1 MIQANQLFAPGL
13 PRGIRALTFALLAAL
28 PAWAQ
33 AADVSLTAPGAPDDL
48 TDRLEAA
55 SSVMSAEVHNLTT
68 AQELI
73 AAANAD
79 YRTMVQVLYDNGYF
93 SPVVRIAVNGREAAT
108 IPPLNPPS
116 RVDTIA
122 ITVQP
127 GPAFRFGR
135 AQVAPLAADT
145 EIPETFASGE
155 PASTSAIRDA
165 AGAGVDGWRKIG
177 HAKARVGDQRI
188 VANHPAKVL
197 DAEIDLLPGPEL
209 RFGRMTITGE
219 SAVRREA
226 IRRIAGFPEGE
237 IYSPRQIQRVGT
249 RLRRTG
255 AFSSVALSE
264 AEQPNA
270 NGTLDF
276 DVSVEDEK
284 PRRISF
290 GAEISSRSGVELSAA
305 WMHRNLWG
313 AAERLRVE
321 GRVRNIGGD
330 EDIDGIFLMRLD
342 QPAKLGPDDS
352 VFYILQLEQQNKPHY
367 SLSRIYAGGGVRR
380 VFSDDLWA
388 EASLQLG
395 KSRADDA
402 FGDKRD
408 FEMITLPVKAQWD
421 RRDNPVNATE
431 GFFLEAGITPF
442 LGVSGTASG
451 AQVVADARGYFS
463 PGQSDRIVLAARV
476 QMGSVLGASLSEISP
491 DYLFY
496 SGGAGTVRGQPY
508 LSLGVPVGGLTA
520 GGRSL
525 LTASAEVRG
534 RITDKISLVGFYDI
548 GAVDSSQFVGSGSP
562 YHSGAGLGVRYDLG
576 GLGPLRLDLA
586 MPVDGDTNGGL
597 QFYLGI
603 GQAF

>member
-1 MIQANQLFAPGL
+1 MLSGF
-13 PRGIRALTFALLAAL
+13 PRAIRTLTFTLLATL

-48 TDRLEAA
+48 TKRLKAA
-55 SSVMSAEVHNLTT
+55 SSVMTAETHNLTT
-68 AQELI
+68 VQELL

-79 YRTMVQVLYDNGYF
+79 YRTMVQVMYDNGYF

-108 IPPLNPPS
+108 IPPLSPPA

-122 ITVQP
+122 ITVQS
-127 GPAFRFGR
+127 GPVFQFGR

-145 EIPETFASGE
+145 KLPKTFASGE
-155 PASTSAIRDA
+155 TASTGAIRDA
-165 AGAGVDGWRKIG
+165 AGAAVDGWREIG
-177 HAKARVGDQRI
+177 HAKAQVGDQRI
-188 VANHPAKVL
+188 VANHPESVL
-197 DAEIDLLPGPEL
+197 DAEIVLLPGPEL
-209 RFGRMTITGE
+209 RFGRMIITGE

-237 IYSPRQIQRVGT
+237 VYSPKQIQRVGT

-255 AFSSVALSE
+255 AFSAVALSE
-264 AEQPNA
+264 AEQPNRD
-270 NGTLDF
+270 GTLDF
-276 DVSVEDEK
+276 DVNVEDQK

-313 AAERLRVE
+313 AAERLRLE
-321 GRVRNIGGD
+321 GRLRNIGGD
-330 EDIDGIFLMRLD
+330 DDIDGIFLLRLD

-352 VFYILQLEQQNKPHY
+352 VFYIFELEQQNKPHY
-367 SLSRIYAGGGVRR
+367 SLNQLYVGAGVRR

-402 FGDKRD
+402 FGDNRD
-408 FEMITLPVKAQWD
+408 FDLITLPLKAQWD

-431 GFFLEAGITPF
+431 GFFLEAGVTPF
-442 LGVSGTASG
+442 LDVSGSASG
-451 AQVVADARGYFS
+451 AHILADARGYYS
-463 PGQSDRIVLAARV
+463 LGQSDRIVLAARV
-476 QMGSVLGASLSEISP
+476 QMGSVLGPSLSEISP

-508 LSLGVPVGGLTA
+508 LSLGVPVGGQIA

-534 RITDKISLVGFYDI
+534 RITEKISLVGFYDI
-548 GAVDSSQFVGSGSP
+548 GAVDSSQFVSSGSP
-562 YHSGAGLGVRYDLG
+562 YHAGAGLGMRYDLG

-586 MPVDGDTNGGL
+586 VPVSGDTNDGL